1 VAIKDVRRR
10 APMPVLRTL
19 LFVPGNQE
27 RRLEKAYLIPADAL
41 ILDLEDSVPPSE
53 KDPARKI
60 VAASID
66 GLAASGKEI
75 FVRINSL
82 PTPYAVSDIKAV
94 VTGRLGGICLP
105 KSESA
110 DDIHRADALLADAE
124 KETGLRMGSTSILA
138 LIETPKGIMNAYEIT
153 STSPRIIGAI
163 FGAEDFTLEMGVNRT
178 KEGSEIYY
186 PRTVLAV
193 ACHAASV
200 LAIDSVYTDVRDT
213 EGLIGETRTV
223 ARMGFQGKA
232 VIHPDQV
239 GPVNQVFVP
248 SADEISQAHRV
259 VQAFEAA
266 VERGQAS
273 TSIDGKMI
281 DTPIAARARKV
292 LTLAEFIAKK
302 ERNYSWH

>member
-1 VAIKDVRRR
+1 MVI
-10 APMPVLRTL
+10 LRTL

-27 RRLEKAYLIPADAL
+27 RRLEKARLIPADAL

-53 KDPARKI
+53 KDSAREK

-66 GLAASGKEI
+66 ELASNGKDV

-94 VTGRLGGICLP
+94 ATRRLKGICLP

-124 KETGLRMGSTSILA
+124 KESGLDVGSIGILA
-138 LIETPKGIMNAYEIT
+138 LIETPKGIINACDIV
-153 STSPRIIGAI
+153 SASPRIMGAI
-163 FGAEDFTLEMGVNRT
+163 FGAEDFALEMGINRT
-178 KEGSEIYY
+178 KEGSEIFY
-186 PRTVLAV
+186 PRTVIAV
-193 ACHAASV
+193 ACHAANV

-213 EGLIGETRTV
+213 DGLIKETRAV
-223 ARMGFQGKA
+223 AQMGFQGKA

-239 GPVNQVFVP
+239 GPVNQVFLP
-248 SADEISQAHRV
+248 PDDEIAQARRV

-266 VERGQAS
+266 VEQGQAS
-273 TSIDGKMI
+273 ISLDGKMI
-281 DTPIAARARKV
+281 DAPVAERARKV
-292 LTLAEFIAKK
+292 LALADSIAKK
-302 ERNYSWH
+302 ERAISGR